1 MPRGVYVRKP
11 KTKLDLD
18 AAMPRMSLV
27 VNETDEQIDARLR
40 DRFDILDVMTRSA
53 CKGQTRAMIV
63 SGPAGL
69 GKSFTV
75 ERAVADYDD
84 SGKKAVICKGFIR
97 PTGLYKTLY
106 AYRHPGDVIV
116 FDDCDSVFQ
125 DADALNLLKAACD
138 TTERRRIM
146 WGAETRMTDDS
157 GAPLPWSFEFEGSI
171 IFITNFDFDVG
182 VESGSRF
189 SEHFKALISR
199 AHYIDTGMKS
209 IRDYLVRIKQ
219 VVDAGMLEDRG
230 LSKSETKEILDYIFE
245 NAPKLRELT
254 LRVVIKLASLYVTER
269 KRWQDIA
276 KITLHK
282 PT

>member
-11 KTKLDLD
+11 RLKVDVDT
-18 AAMPRMSLV
+18 AMPRMSLV
-27 VNETDEQIDARLR
+27 VTETDEQIDTRLR
-40 DRFDILDVMTRSA
+40 ERFDILDVMTRSA

-75 ERAVADYDD
+75 ERAVSDYD
-84 SGKKAVICKGFIR
+84 STGKKAVICKGFIR

-116 FDDCDSVFQ
+116 FDDCDAVFQ

-146 WGAETRMTDDS
+146 WGAETRMTDDE

-182 VESGSRF
+182 MQGGSKF
-189 SEHFKALISR
+189 TEHFKALISR

-219 VVDAGMLEDRG
+219 VVDEGMLTDRG
-230 LSKSETKEILDYIFE
+230 LKDHEIQQILNYIFD

-254 LRVVIKLASLYVTER
+254 LRVVIKLASLYVTEPR
-269 KRWQDIA
+269 RWKDIA